1 MKGRDP
7 MTFEEKT
14 LSEELLYEGKIIN
27 LKKEKVTV
35 KTGTS
40 YREIIEH
47 SGGAVIIAVT
57 DDKKMVMVR
66 QFRKPA
72 DKVMFEVPAGKI
84 DPGEDPMEAA
94 VRELREE
101 TGYTASSVRYLC
113 RFYPTVGYS
122 EEVLYLYLME
132 GLTPGDT
139 DFDEN
144 EAIDM
149 EEWSIDDLHQM
160 VLRGE
165 IDDAKTII
173 AIQYAHEL
181 VK

>member
-1 MKGRDP
+1 

-14 LSEELLYEGKIIN
+14 LSEERIYEGKIIN
-27 LKKEKVTV
+27 LKKQKVTV
-35 KTGTS
+35 KSGTS

-57 DDKKMVMVR
+57 GERRMAMIR

-72 DKVMFEVPAGKI
+72 GKVMFEVPAGKI
-84 DPGEDPMEAA
+84 DPGEDPMDAA
-94 VRELREE
+94 IRELREE
-101 TGYTASSVRYLC
+101 TGYTAPSVKYLT

-132 GLTPGDT
+132 GLTPGET

-149 EEWSIDDLHQM
+149 EDWSIDDLHQM
-160 VLRGE
+160 VMRGE

-173 AIQYAHEL
+173 AIEYANSL

>member
-1 MKGRDP
+1 

-14 LSEELLYEGKIIN
+14 LSEETIYKGKIID
-27 LKKEKVTV
+27 LKRQEVTV
-35 KTGTS
+35 KSGTS
-40 YREIIEH
+40 WREIIVH
-47 SGGAVIIAVT
+47 SGGAVVIAVT
-57 DDKKMVMVR
+57 GPRKIAMIR

-72 DKVMFEVPAGKI
+72 EKVMFEVPAGKI
-84 DPGEDPMEAA
+84 DPGEEPVDAA
-94 VRELREE
+94 IRELKEE
-101 TGYTASSVRYLC
+101 TGFTASSVRYLT

-122 EEVLYLYLME
+122 REVLYLYLME

-149 EEWSIDDLHQM
+149 EEWSIDDLHEM
-160 VLRGE
+160 VMRGE

-173 AIQYAHEL
+173 AIEYANIL

>member
-1 MKGRDP
+1 MI
-7 MTFEEKT
+7 FEEKT
-14 LSEELLYEGKIIN
+14 LSQERIYEGKIIN
-27 LKKEKVTV
+27 LKKDKVTV
-35 KTGTS
+35 KSGTS
-40 YREIIEH
+40 YREIVEH
-47 SGGAVIIAVT
+47 SGGAVIIAIT
-57 DDKKMVMVR
+57 DEKKMVMIR

-84 DPGEDPMEAA
+84 DPGEDPMDAA
-94 VRELREE
+94 VRELKEE

-113 RFYPTVGYS
+113 RFYTSVGFS
-122 EEVLYLYLME
+122 EEVLYLYIME

-149 EEWSIDDLHQM
+149 EEWSITDLHDM
-160 VLRGE
+160 VVRGE

-173 AIQYAHEL
+173 AIEYAYSL
-181 VK
+181 MK

>member
-1 MKGRDP
+1 

-14 LSEELLYEGKIIN
+14 LSEERIYEGKIIN
-27 LKKEKVTV
+27 LKKQKVTV
-35 KTGTS
+35 KSGTS

-57 DDKKMVMVR
+57 GERRMAMIR

-72 DKVMFEVPAGKI
+72 GKVMFEVPAGKI
-84 DPGEDPMEAA
+84 DPGEDPMDAA
-94 VRELREE
+94 IRELREE
-101 TGYTASSVRYLC
+101 TGYTASSVKYLT

-132 GLTPGDT
+132 GLTPGET

-149 EEWSIDDLHQM
+149 EDWSIDDLHQM
-160 VLRGE
+160 VMRGE

-173 AIQYAHEL
+173 AIEYANSL

>member
-1 MKGRDP
+1 

-14 LSEELLYEGKIIN
+14 LSEERIYEGKIIN
-27 LKKEKVTV
+27 LKKQKVTV
-35 KTGTS
+35 KSGTS

-57 DDKKMVMVR
+57 GERRMAMIR

-72 DKVMFEVPAGKI
+72 GKVMFEVPAGKI
-84 DPGEDPMEAA
+84 DPGEDPMDAA
-94 VRELREE
+94 VRELKEE
-101 TGYTASSVRYLC
+101 TGYTASSVRYLT

-132 GLTPGDT
+132 GLTPGET

-149 EEWSIDDLHQM
+149 EDWSIDDLHQM
-160 VLRGE
+160 VMRGE

-173 AIQYAHEL
+173 AIEYANSL

>member
-1 MKGRDP
+1 

-14 LSEELLYEGKIIN
+14 LSEERIYEGKIIN
-27 LKKEKVTV
+27 LKKQKVTV
-35 KTGTS
+35 KSGTS

-57 DDKKMVMVR
+57 GERRMAMIR

-72 DKVMFEVPAGKI
+72 GKVMFEVPAGKI
-84 DPGEDPMEAA
+84 DPGEDPMDAA
-94 VRELREE
+94 IRELKEE
-101 TGYTASSVRYLC
+101 TGYTASSVRYLT

-132 GLTPGDT
+132 GLTPGET

-149 EEWSIDDLHQM
+149 EDWSIDDLHQM
-160 VLRGE
+160 VMRGE

-173 AIQYAHEL
+173 AIEYANSL